1 MVHPLIHIYFHKV
14 DLMKVDLFT
23 LRRAADF
30 EMIPQNILHFSFT
43 ENHPFMD
50 GHSKIDDQPTRS
62 VVEVSLIQ
70 PKGCLCFLTNC
81 TITSKL
87 MKSIVGKAYTSYAR
101 KKKKTDVARTFWWAK
116 GGGGEV
122 IGDGHASPR
131 TDAGSTCFLR
141 ENGTG
146 FKIEAVHGNAPCILV
161 MVARWQVE
169 TPQL

>member
-1 MVHPLIHIYFHKV
+1 MGVYSTWNSYPEVFMVHPLIHIYFHKV

-116 GGGGEV
+116 GGGEV
-122 IGDGHASPR
+122 RLLGTAMLPLGR
-131 TDAGSTCFLR
+131 T
-141 ENGTG
+141 
-146 FKIEAVHGNAPCILV
+146 
-161 MVARWQVE
+161 QVQ
-169 TPQL
+169 PVF